1 MRLLVTLVLRDLRA
15 ALLTAVVVTAVST
28 IGFVVLADYPV
39 FDALYMT
46 IITLGTIGYGEVR
59 PLDTIGRIWAMIV
72 VVAGYGVLVNI
83 TARFTSI
90 LLSGNFAASL
100 RRHRRHRML
109 ERLHHHDVVIG
120 FGRVGRSTAEAI
132 LATGRA
138 CAVVE
143 SLAEK
148 AEEIERLGAVAVVG
162 DARDVE
168 VLEEAGIDRAE
179 SLVTTLDDPD
189 NLVVVSSARYANGAL
204 RIVSRV
210 NALEWS
216 ERLRRAGADDLVPVF
231 RTAGRHLAASARSP
245 GVVGVLAELGDSV
258 TEEIAVP
265 IGSPLV
271 GRSFEDLMHRHP
283 TVVVM
288 GLRRDRSVARW
299 HEVSG
304 PIEAGDVLI
313 ARGPVSDLADISR
326 PDRT

>member
-1 MRLLVTLVLRDLRA
+1 MRPLIALVLRDLRT
-15 ALLTAVVVTAVST
+15 ALLAAVAATAVST
-28 IGFVVLADYPV
+28 IGFVVLAEYPV

-59 PLDTIGRIWAMIV
+59 PLDTSGRIWAMLV
-72 VVAGYGVLVNI
+72 VVAGYAVLVNI

-90 LLSGNFAASL
+90 LLSGTFAAGL
-100 RRHRRHRML
+100 HRHRRHRML
-109 ERLHHHDVVIG
+109 ERLHHHDVIVG

-132 LATGRA
+132 VATGRP
-138 CAVVE
+138 CAVIE

-148 AEEIERLGAVAVVG
+148 VEEIERLGAIAVVG

-168 VLEEAGIDRAE
+168 ILEEAGIARAS
-179 SLVTTLDDPD
+179 SLITTLDDPD
-189 NLVVVSSARYANGAL
+189 NLVVVSSARYANASL

-216 ERLRRAGADDLVPVF
+216 ERLRRAGADDLVPIF
-231 RTAGRHLAASARSP
+231 RTAGQHLAASARSP
-245 GVVGVLAELGDSV
+245 GVVGVFAELGDSV
-258 TEEIAVP
+258 TEEISVAV
-265 IGSPLV
+265 GSSIV
-271 GRSFEDLMHRHP
+271 GRSLEELMSRHP

-304 PIEAGDVLI
+304 PVEAGDVLI
-313 ARGPVSDLADISR
+313 LRGPMNDLTDIARSDFR
-326 PDRT
+326 

>member
-1 MRLLVTLVLRDLRA
+1 MRQLVTLVLRDLRS
-15 ALLTAVVVTAVST
+15 ALLAAVVVTAVST
-28 IGFVVLADYPV
+28 IGFVALADYPV

-59 PLDTIGRIWAMIV
+59 PLDTLGRIWAMVV

-90 LLSGNFAASL
+90 LLSGTFAASL
-100 RRHRRHRML
+100 RRHRRHQML
-109 ERLHHHDVVIG
+109 ERLHRHDVVVG
-120 FGRVGRSTAEAI
+120 FGRVGRSTTEAI
-132 LATGRA
+132 LATGRS
-138 CAVVE
+138 CAVIE
-143 SLAEK
+143 SLSEK
-148 AEEIERLGAVAVVG
+148 IEEIERLGAVAVVG
-162 DARDVE
+162 DARDVD

-210 NALEWS
+210 NELEWS

-231 RTAGRHLAASARSP
+231 KTAGRHLAASARSP

-258 TEEIAVP
+258 TEEISVP

-271 GRSFEDLMHRHP
+271 GRSLEDLMHRHP

-313 ARGPVSDLADISR
+313 ARGPVSDLADIS
-326 PDRT
+326 PADRT